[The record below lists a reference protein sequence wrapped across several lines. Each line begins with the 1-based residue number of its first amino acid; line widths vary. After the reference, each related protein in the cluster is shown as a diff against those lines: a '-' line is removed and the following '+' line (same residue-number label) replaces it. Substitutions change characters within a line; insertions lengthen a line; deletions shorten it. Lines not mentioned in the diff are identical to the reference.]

1 MVAFTT
7 RVESHTSMGPSM
19 HNHYVPFPF
28 LLEHSKT
35 QSQTCSLP
43 TTGPSS
49 FQIKHKSQREERGR
63 ERAFVTPVGESRK
76 SPWCSAALSGTKAFS
91 SPLFGQLSP
100 GPFSLSST
108 FARRDP
114 GWILIPGSQ
123 RGLLRED
130 FQQQIGEH
138 SLIAEYCLPGKFQ
151 KIFGSISHHS
161 WFARHPSPPIRQRK
175 QNDVKAEYVLRRE
188 EEEMS
193 LKKIG

>member
-1 MVAFTT
+1 
-7 RVESHTSMGPSM
+7 M

-28 LLEHSKT
+28 LLERWKT

-49 FQIKHKSQREERGR
+49 FQIKHKSRREER

-76 SPWCSAALSGTKAFS
+76 SPWCSAALSRTKAFS
-91 SPLFGQLSP
+91 SPLFGQLRP

-123 RGLLRED
+123 RGPLRED
-130 FQQQIGEH
+130 FQQQIGGH
-138 SLIAEYCLPGKFQ
+138 SLMAENCLPGKLQ
-151 KIFGSISHHS
+151 KNFGSIL
-161 WFARHPSPPIRQRK
+161 PSLLVCTPAPDPDQRK
-175 QNDVKAEYVLRRE
+175 QNDVKAE
-188 EEEMS
+188 
-193 LKKIG
+193 